1 MEHLRKN
8 QFGKISQA
16 LQSAASGLDKK
27 VEEFEN
33 EEDMANLAINDD
45 IKKQYYTIGE
55 VSEQLDLPQSQIRFW
70 ETEFDEI
77 KPKKNRKGNRMYTE
91 KDIEVL
97 ENIKFLLKIKK
108 YTTKGAQEALKSNK
122 QSVSQERQ
130 MRETLIKM
138 KEFLLNLKN
147 IL

>member
-8 QFGKISQA
+8 QFSKISQA
-16 LQSAASGLDKK
+16 LQNAASGLEKK
-27 VEEFEN
+27 LGDIDN
-33 EEDMANLAINDD
+33 EDDMANLTTNDE

-55 VSEQLDLPQSQIRFW
+55 VSEKLDLPQSQIRFW

-108 YTTKGAQEALKSNK
+108 YTTKGAQEALKSDK
-122 QSVSQERQ
+122 QSVSNERQ

-138 KEFLLNLKN
+138 KDFLLNLKN

>member
-8 QFGKISQA
+8 QFSKIAQA
-16 LQSAASGLDKK
+16 LQNAASGLDKK
-27 VEEFEN
+27 TEEFDN
-33 EEDMANLAINDD
+33 EEDMLITENDE

-55 VSEQLDLPQSQIRFW
+55 VSEKLDLPQSQIRFW

-91 KDIEVL
+91 KDIEIL

-108 YTTKGAQEALKSNK
+108 YTTKGAQEALKANK
-122 QSVSQERQ
+122 QGVSQERQ

-138 KEFLLNLKN
+138 KDFLLNLKN

>member
-1 MEHLRKN
+1 
-8 QFGKISQA
+8 
-16 LQSAASGLDKK
+16 
-27 VEEFEN
+27 
-33 EEDMANLAINDD
+33 MANLAINDD

-122 QSVSQERQ
+122 KSVSQERQ

>member
-16 LQSAASGLDKK
+16 LQNAALGLDKK
-27 VEEFEN
+27 IEESEN
-33 EEDMANLAINDD
+33 EDDMANIITEDG

-55 VSEQLDLPQSQIRFW
+55 VSEMLDLPQSQIRFW

-108 YTTKGAQEALKSNK
+108 YTTKGAQESLKSNK
-122 QSVSQERQ
+122 QGVSQERQ

-138 KEFLLNLKN
+138 KDFLLNLKN